1 MHPLLRTLTATALVG
16 CTLTGPNTPAD
27 HPEPAPAQ
35 LHTADT
41 ARPIPASV
49 HRGAEPPRALTLP
62 TRAPAP
68 EPTAPA
74 RALQRLP
81 QRNVTTAVARQAR
94 RIIQAHGKDP
104 FGTEIPFEADGKSY
118 VARIEQH
125 YHPPGGEKR
134 PWGPHPGVS
143 VFVTNAIADTRFPAN

>member
-1 MHPLLRTLTATALVG
+1 MHPLLRILTATALVG
-16 CTLTGPNTPAD
+16 CALNGPHAPAD

-35 LHTADT
+35 LHTADA
-41 ARPIPASV
+41 ARPIHASFYK
-49 HRGAEPPRALTLP
+49 GAEGARASTLP
-62 TRAPAP
+62 NGETAP
-68 EPTAPA
+68 EPTAPP

-81 QRNVTTAVARQAR
+81 QRQVTTAVAKQAR

-104 FGTEIPFEADGKSY
+104 FGTEIPFEAGGKSY

-143 VFVTNAIADTRFPAN
+143 VFVASGIEDTRFPAN